1 MTDTDYRR
9 STVIIKRL
17 DWIQSRHLLSTLKGE
32 LRSLFGDLTIEL
44 NKLRRK

>member
-1 MTDTDYRR
+1 MTDVDMNRA
-9 STVIIKRL
+9 TVIIKKL

-32 LRSLFGDLTIEL
+32 LRTVFGDLTIEL